1 MRRCARPPAAIAASS
16 GLTEGHEILKDA
28 TVELD
33 TRGLNCPLP
42 VLKAQ
47 KAIRG
52 MPTGARLRVLATD
65 PKAPADFAQLCE
77 TAGHVLIESSELHDH
92 YLVVI
97 EKRG

>member
-1 MRRCARPPAAIAASS
+1 MVAGELEEHMSKPI
-16 GLTEGHEILKDA
+16 
-28 TVELD
+28 ELD

-52 MPTGARLRVLATD
+52 MAVGEQLLVRATD
-65 PKAPADFAQLCE
+65 AKAPSDFAQFCE
-77 TAGHVLIESSELHDH
+77 VTGHVLVESSEGPDGYAVL
-92 YLVVI
+92 I